1 MTRSQ
6 TDSISALDDAKTGT
20 EADAHDR
27 SHRTTHVA
35 AVAQHEDRAGA
46 GEQRGSGAG
55 TEARQLFAAPDQ
67 RRGDVAA
74 ELQSHVAAVRDRDE
88 HRPHA
93 ALPMDAKAAQSEAAH
108 DAPRHAHPDADPKAQ
123 LHIDATTAQ
132 RACPQ

>member
-27 SHRTTHVA
+27 RHRTTHVA
-35 AVAQHEDRAGA
+35 AVAQHEDGAGA

-67 RRGDVAA
+67 RRSDVAA
-74 ELQSHVAAVRDRDE
+74 EL
-88 HRPHA
+88 HA
-93 ALPMDAKAAQSEAAH
+93 AGEIQHHRDVFFPHLVEKAVLEVELRFAH
-108 DAPRHAHPDADPKAQ
+108 F
-123 LHIDATTAQ
+123 
-132 RACPQ
+132 CPFFC